1 MSIHFEYKERI
12 NEITGSRPVNKR
24 TNLKK
29 KNKLI
34 SSIIVCVIAIA
45 GLLGYR
51 GNSEPSAQSPSA
63 HNADSVMEVH
73 FIDVGQADSILVES
87 AGKYMMIDAGNN
99 EDGDL
104 IENYLKNEG
113 IKELEYV
120 IATHPHEDHVGG
132 MDDIIK
138 NFQVDN
144 VIMPNVTHTTK
155 TFEDVLNAI
164 SDKNLSITIPQVGEQ
179 YSLGNANFTIIA
191 PNKEDYGDE
200 RNNYSVG
207 IKLVNG
213 NNSFIMCGDAEEEAE
228 RDILDN
234 GIDISAD
241 VYKVSHH
248 GSRTG
253 TTKEFLEAIS
263 PRYAVIECGS
273 DNDYGHP
280 HEEILELLESK
291 KIKVFRTDIN
301 GTIIAV
307 SDGNKIT
314 WTSEK

>member
-1 MSIHFEYKERI
+1 
-12 NEITGSRPVNKR
+12 
-24 TNLKK
+24 
-29 KNKLI
+29 
-34 SSIIVCVIAIA
+34 
-45 GLLGYR
+45 
-51 GNSEPSAQSPSA
+51 
-63 HNADSVMEVH
+63 
-73 FIDVGQADSILVES
+73 
-87 AGKYMMIDAGNN
+87 
-99 EDGDL
+99 
-104 IENYLKNEG
+104 
-113 IKELEYV
+113 
-120 IATHPHEDHVGG
+120 
-132 MDDIIK
+132 
-138 NFQVDN
+138 
-144 VIMPNVTHTTK
+144 MPNVTHTTK